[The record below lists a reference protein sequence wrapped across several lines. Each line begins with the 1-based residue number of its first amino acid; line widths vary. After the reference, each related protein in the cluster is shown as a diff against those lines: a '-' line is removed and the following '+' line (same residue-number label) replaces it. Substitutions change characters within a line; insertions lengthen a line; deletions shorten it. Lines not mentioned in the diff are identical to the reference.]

1 MHIVH
6 GTSVSKGK
14 ASGNL
19 LFIDSENYTIPRTN
33 ASDIELELKRFQ
45 RARADAMNQLQS
57 VYERALHKVGESDA
71 KIFVIQ
77 QMMIHEN
84 GFTNSV
90 REMIKDENVSAQYA
104 VSTVAE
110 SHVKMLESTGDE
122 YMQARKADVWDLSQ
136 RVIRILT
143 KRSGFKSPSGKNIII
158 YKHSFTPSEII
169 ELDRSSIAATITY
182 KGSLHSHSAILA
194 RAMKLPGIT
203 EISEDIYKFDGKK
216 TTVDADSGKISIE
229 VK

>member
-19 LFIDSENYTIPRTN
+19 LFIDNENYSIPKASTN
-33 ASDIELELKRFQ
+33 NVEQELVKFQ
-45 RARADAMNQLQS
+45 KARADAMNQLQS

-77 QMMIHEN
+77 QMMIHDN

-90 REMIKDENVSAQYA
+90 KEMIKDENVSAQYA
-104 VSTVAE
+104 VSSVAA
-110 SHVKMLESTGDE
+110 SHVKMLESTNDE

-143 KRSGFKSPSGKNIII
+143 RRSGFKSPSGKNIII
-158 YKHSFTPSEII
+158 YKYSFTPSEMI

-194 RAMKLPGIT
+194 RAMKLPGMT
-203 EISEDIYKFDGKK
+203 DISEDISKYDGKK
-216 TTVDADSGKISIE
+216 ITVDADSGKISIE
-229 VK
+229 TK

>member
-6 GTSVSKGK
+6 GTSVSKGI
-14 ASGNL
+14 ATGNL
-19 LFIDSENYTIPRTN
+19 LFIDNDSFTIPRTN
-33 ASDIELELKRFQ
+33 TADVELELKRFQ

-57 VYERALHKVGESDA
+57 VYEKALHKVGESDA

-104 VSTVAE
+104 VSSVAA

-122 YMQARKADVWDLSQ
+122 YMQARTADVLDLSQ

-143 KRSGFKSPSGKNIII
+143 KRSGFRSPGGKNIII
-158 YKHSFTPSEII
+158 YKYSFTPSEII
-169 ELDRSSIAATITY
+169 ELDRNSIAATITY
-182 KGSLHSHSAILA
+182 KGSRHSHSAILA
-194 RAMKLPGIT
+194 RAMKMPGMT
-203 EISEDIYKFDGKK
+203 DISEDISIYDGKK
-216 TTVDADSGKISIE
+216 ITVDADCGEISIQT
-229 VK
+229 K